1 MYQPFLN
8 SYGDFQAFCRQKK
21 NKTYIAKPDS
31 GCQGKGI
38 FVTKNPKVKALFKFT
53 DFLYSWF
60 SQLEISTY
68 FLQAVFFIG
77 FVL

>member
-1 MYQPFLN
+1 VSTCRVSDHPIKIHFGILSTVSYN

-38 FVTKNPKVKALFKFT
+38 FVTRNPKVMRC
-53 DFLYSWF
+53 
-60 SQLEISTY
+60 I
-68 FLQAVFFIG
+68 
-77 FVL
+77 

>member
-1 MYQPFLN
+1 MTTCFSVFLSIVFN

-38 FVTKNPKVKALFKFT
+38 FVTKNPKVNLGN
-53 DFLYSWF
+53 
-60 SQLEISTY
+60 
-68 FLQAVFFIG
+68 V
-77 FVL
+77 

>member
-1 MYQPFLN
+1 MILNGYVYQPFLG

-38 FVTKNPKVKALFKFT
+38 FVTKNPKVALGKT
-53 DFLYSWF
+53 
-60 SQLEISTY
+60 
-68 FLQAVFFIG
+68 
-77 FVL
+77 